1 MRVYRLAALAL
12 SAAII
17 AGCGTEGSPA
27 SSTTS
32 TTTGL
37 STTSTTIGAP
47 VEPTT
52 EPLIEM
58 TRLAKADL
66 VSRIAVEEADIEVL
80 KAEEITW
87 SDGSLGCPKPGV
99 SYTQALVDGFQVIL
113 FADGRAYDYH
123 AGSDAKPFICS
134 SGEKDG
140 GRDFVPPPGHDR

>member
-66 VSRIAVEEADIEVL
+66 VSRLAVEEADIEVL